1 MVMAW
6 NFNFSGIWQIFK
18 SIIMIVLICRKKWLF
33 NKCTVWCSS
42 MIINVN
48 HIYDGF
54 TETWLCIICSI
65 NIWVNLLWRNHRK
78 MLGILMQRMYKQF
91 VCKFSLYW
99 KGNHEALEK
108 LLYGK
113 FSVWNCWENNKSE
126 GSHSS
131 QWEYIHSSH
140 TKDIIYV
147 ILWANDNVIKHSLCI
162 TLCRV

>member
-1 MVMAW
+1 M
-6 NFNFSGIWQIFK
+6 
-18 SIIMIVLICRKKWLF
+18 SIIFMMGSLKHESVSFVQSIFEQTFSDVI
-33 NKCTVWCSS
+33 
-42 MIINVN
+42 
-48 HIYDGF
+48 
-54 TETWLCIICSI
+54 TE
-65 NIWVNLLWRNHRK
+65 K

-113 FSVWNCWENNKSE
+113 ISVENNKSE
-126 GSHSS
+126 DSHSS

-162 TLCRV
+162 TLCRVER